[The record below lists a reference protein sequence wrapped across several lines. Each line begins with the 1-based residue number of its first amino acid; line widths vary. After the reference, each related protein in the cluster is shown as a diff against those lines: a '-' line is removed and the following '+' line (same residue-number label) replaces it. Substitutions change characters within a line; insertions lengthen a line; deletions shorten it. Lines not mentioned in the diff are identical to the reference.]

1 MFWVSHDRHMI
12 MFLIIKDIFSCELA
26 STMPYHILH
35 DKHKIKF
42 YCFYPKSKDVDNSYN
57 QLYYS
62 I

>member
-1 MFWVSHDRHMI
+1 MFWVSHDRH
-12 MFLIIKDIFSCELA
+12 IKDIFSCELA